1 MKTTWPTTEQ
11 AMLKRLF
18 KEPLVHF
25 LLLALAIFAVYGLF
39 NGAGAQQPGGI
50 VVTAPKVEQMAAL
63 FAKTWQRPPTPDEL
77 KGLIDDYVKEEI
89 LVRQALELGLDKD
102 DTVVR
107 RRLRQKMEFLADAQT
122 PAPTEAD
129 LQAYLDAAP
138 DAFRIDGALAFQ
150 QVFLNAQRRGEAV
163 NRDAAS
169 MLEMLSADP
178 DADYAALGDA
188 TQLPAELPL
197 SSEASIGQTFGA
209 GFADALAKAP
219 VGTWTGPVVSSFGVH
234 LVRVTGR
241 EPGRVPTLAEVR
253 GEVVREWTNAR
264 RKELDDQRFAELL
277 KNYTVSIAPLSA
289 GSAIQ

>member
-1 MKTTWPTTEQ
+1 MMQRPSSRSAWW
-11 AMLKRLF
+11 R
-18 KEPLVHF
+18 EPLVHF
-25 LLLALAIFAVYGLF
+25 LAIGAALFLVFAWR
-39 NGAGAQQPGGI
+39 GGSGSSRI
-50 VVTAPKVEQMAAL
+50 VVTGPKIEQLTAV
-63 FAKTWQRPPTPDEL
+63 FDKTWQRLPTAEEL

-129 LQAYLDAAP
+129 LQSYLDAAP
-138 DAFRIDGALAFQ
+138 DAFRIDGTLAFQ

-197 SSEASIGQTFGA
+197 SSEASIGQIFGA
-209 GFADALAKAP
+209 DFAGALAKAP

-264 RKELDDQRFAELL
+264 RKEFDDQRFAELL
-277 KNYTVSIAPLSA
+277 KTYTVTIAPLSA
-289 GSAIQ
+289 GTATQ

>member
-138 DAFRIDGALAFQ
+138 DGFRIDGTLAFQ

-264 RKELDDQRFAELL
+264 RREFDDQRFAALL
-277 KNYTVSIAPLSA
+277 KNYTVTIAPLSA
-289 GSAIQ
+289 GSATQ